1 MAGKEKHPVI
11 TRRAPAPA
19 VVLAALLGLLLAV
32 ATLLVGLATSAQAH
46 DVLIGT
52 TPADGATTAVV
63 PASLMLTFGAPVLA
77 IGTVI
82 IVTGPAGQV
91 QTGKVVLFGNVVTQH
106 LRPGSPAG
114 RYNVVWR
121 VSSADGH
128 PVSGQFSFTARAP
141 SPGTPATT
149 QGPPATTGTTS
160 SSTTSTSPAPV
171 TTGAASAS
179 TPSTAEPAGQSSA
192 LWWVIGVGVLLL
204 ALLLTAA
211 YLVTRKPRST
221 PQDERDPKS

>member
-19 VVLAALLGLLLAV
+19 VLLAALLGLLLAV
-32 ATLLVGLATSAQAH
+32 AALLVGVATSAQAH

-63 PASLMLTFGAPVLA
+63 PARLTLSFGAPVLA
-77 IGTVI
+77 LGTII

-91 QTGKVVLFGNVVTQH
+91 QTGKAVLTGNVVTQH

-128 PVSGQFSFTARAP
+128 PVSGQFSFTARTSSPRQPAP
-141 SPGTPATT
+141 ATSTTPTTATATVPAVPATT
-149 QGPPATTGTTS
+149 ATTSPPDGPGT
-160 SSTTSTSPAPV
+160 
-171 TTGAASAS
+171 AASRTSDAS
-179 TPSTAEPAGQSSA
+179 S
-192 LWWVIGVGVLLL
+192 LWWILGGGAGAVALVVVLLVRFI
-204 ALLLTAA
+204 AA
-211 YLVTRKPRST
+211 RRTRTT
-221 PQDERDPKS
+221 PDGEPDPPS